1 MQNYDIVYI
10 KGNPSSGTLLQHDQI
25 NNSVIELIKSYSYEV
40 IDSQEKNLSCVKIP
54 KAKVYIGFSRGSRYL
69 NKLDKSSLKIS
80 IGGISGTNVHL
91 FTNSEDKILLGDIS
105 DLSIQGHFIICD
117 RDKIKIKSLIDSFL
131 L

>member
-40 IDSQEKNLSCVKIP
+40 IDSQEKNLSGVKIP